1 MRNRILL
8 ILLFGLLIVFYFANT
23 SSKPKTVAEV
33 ETARNVKSLKLIEEK
48 IQKEN
53 RHATAHISAPVVK
66 KGSKT
71 CWENIRDQYQ
81 FNSDFLVESRTRL
94 SNVVGEWY
102 YDKNVAD
109 PTANINENS
118 PQGMFFLALAKADL
132 LRGTKKDV
140 NLEEALTLLE
150 KVSTIDPQNS
160 APFLYAAIIE
170 NKRGNTTSAQ
180 NLLKQAARCR
190 YFKSYLRD
198 FTVALFS
205 GVKTPADLLAA
216 QEIWATT
223 PVPDYIALKKLIKD
237 PSNVTFAYQ
246 LTQDGLNSNKLK
258 VTDLSW
264 IPVEYVIGKKIL
276 DSHGLGS
283 NLPNMEQI
291 VKQSKGALNETLEQT
306 TEILDSTCDLTSL
319 QKQVNK
325 IHEYL
330 DAIQ

>member
-1 MRNRILL
+1 MRNRTLL
-8 ILLFGLLIVFYFANT
+8 ILLFGLLIVFYFSNT
-23 SSKPKTVAEV
+23 FSKIKTPAKV
-33 ETARNVKSLKLIEEK
+33 EIVRNVKSLKLIEEK

-53 RHATAHISAPVVK
+53 RQATTPISSALVIK
-66 KGSKT
+66 NGNKT

-102 YDKNVAD
+102 YDKNVY
-109 PTANINENS
+109 PTVNLNENS
-118 PQGMFFLALAKADL
+118 PQGMFFLALAKANL

-170 NKRGNTTSAQ
+170 NKRGNTTNAQ
-180 NLLKQAARCR
+180 NLIKQAASCK

-198 FTVALFS
+198 FMVALFS
-205 GVKTPADLLAA
+205 GVKTPSDLLAA

-223 PVPDYIALKKLIKD
+223 PVPDYIVLKKLIRD
-237 PSNVTFAYQ
+237 PANVKFAYQ
-246 LTQDGLNSNKLK
+246 LIQDGLNSNKLK

-264 IPVEYVIGKKIL
+264 IPIEYVIGKKIL

-283 NLPNMEQI
+283 NIPSMEQI
-291 VKQSKGALNETLEQT
+291 VKQSKGTLNETLEQT

-319 QKQVNK
+319 QKQVDK